1 MEPGS
6 CPSSCSRNL
15 LRSVRL
21 KSCKFLILLRRAAV
35 GVGAEDRGKERRGR
49 GRRDRCN
56 KAPLKALKH
65 FQMIDDLEGPYFST
79 RCAR

>member
-35 GVGAEDRGKERRGR
+35 GVGAERRGQ
-49 GRRDRCN
+49 
-56 KAPLKALKH
+56 K
-65 FQMIDDLEGPYFST
+65 EGEE
-79 RCAR
+79 RERQA